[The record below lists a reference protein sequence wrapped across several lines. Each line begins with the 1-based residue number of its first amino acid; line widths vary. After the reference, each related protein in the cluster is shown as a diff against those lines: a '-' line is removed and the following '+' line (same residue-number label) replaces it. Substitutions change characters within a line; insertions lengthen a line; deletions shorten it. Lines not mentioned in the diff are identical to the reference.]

1 MTAQTPLYTPDAS
14 SLTVSIFRAT
24 DNRKVWYEWMVEAWS
39 NLMGV
44 SVSGGAEKKKIRL
57 GVSEVG
63 SSKEG
68 GCRM

>member
-1 MTAQTPLYTPDAS
+1 MYVPDAS

-39 NLMGV
+39 NVMY
-44 SVSGGAEKKKIRL
+44 GGGEKRKVRL

-63 SSKEG
+63 SSKG
-68 GCRM
+68 NGCMM